1 MLPIGF
7 GVLLIASPLQHVPA
21 TLAPRPCDVTAAKD
35 IGTVQHVLSERLV
48 DIFRRARDEGWQQD
62 STLKRLVDP
71 NAAFDLGAGDV
82 GRAMSVGTTGARN
95 MSIAMPGTSFRYTRW
110 TSIPMPADA
119 CAEQQVTVDFFD
131 PATGDVARVEGS
143 FRGGILLSAKGW
155 MHAEVSGKR

>member
-7 GVLLIASPLQHVPA
+7 GVLLMATPLQHVPA
-21 TLAPRPCDVTAAKD
+21 RLAPRPCDVAAAQD

-82 GRAMSVGTTGARN
+82 GRAMGAAPPVHGT
-95 MSIAMPGTSFRYTRW
+95 
-110 TSIPMPADA
+110 
-119 CAEQQVTVDFFD
+119 
-131 PATGDVARVEGS
+131 
-143 FRGGILLSAKGW
+143 
-155 MHAEVSGKR
+155 